1 MEQEEYY
8 PLKLWLLFVATLR
21 SISVFGGYL
30 RPTLLHNAVTSLDWP
45 AESDGDGDQRLTK
58 MYAELYTRTFAI
70 WTLLSCIICIFTA
83 FNLHSRPLIYVALS
97 SFYVVAVYF
106 VVELFIF
113 HSNVGE
119 IISCCICCIHC
130 SCRCCIISYK
140 YRAVVL
146 DCVFVRSSPGVIS
159 GGKYLPRE

>member
-70 WTLLSCIICIFTA
+70 WTLRSCIICIFTA
-83 FNLHSRPLIYVALS
+83 FNLHSRPLLYVALS

-106 VVELFIF
+106 VIELFIF
-113 HSNVGE
+113 HTVTLGKLFPVVFVASRLVG
-119 IISCCICCIHC
+119 CICMLVG
-130 SCRCCIISYK
+130 CRREK
-140 YRAVVL
+140 KVVMW
-146 DCVFVRSSPGVIS
+146 
-159 GGKYLPRE
+159 